1 MTRTLVVL
9 LLVASGLRCEAPAD
23 PPHPAPRTANDVRRY
38 SPSAA
43 AGKLGRSQETFWDF
57 WLRQFNPQGTDY
69 GALLE
74 QKRRK
79 FLAQA
84 GANPYFWFAFAEL
97 AAICFLLLWVTKQ
110 RIDRRE
116 LEWEAAG
123 CMADLANYAHFCKR
137 QALEA
142 IAKHNEHIELCN
154 RLIESEETG
163 KPVPPG
169 GVSDEQRQTID
180 RLQKELA
187 DKVADN
193 RRLEAEL
200 TSEKSKMRNL
210 TTRLDAIEQARGTA
224 NGGVTSVDLVNRL
237 NAAVSEVQTLKRENE
252 RLKKV
257 HTHAGGSDRSG

>member
-1 MTRTLVVL
+1 MTRHILVL
-9 LLVASGLRCEAPAD
+9 LLAAFIALGEQ
-23 PPHPAPRTANDVRRY
+23 RTDATNQEQRSANDVRRY

-43 AGKLGRSQETFWDF
+43 AGKLGRNQDTFWDF
-57 WLRQFNPQGTDY
+57 WLRQFNPQRTDY
-69 GALLE
+69 GALLQE
-74 QKRRK
+74 KRRQ
-79 FLAQA
+79 FLAQV
-84 GANPYFWFAFAEL
+84 GGNPYFWFAFAEL
-97 AAICFLLLWVTKQ
+97 AAICFLILWVTKQ

-116 LEWEAAG
+116 LEWQAAG
-123 CMADLANYAHFCKR
+123 CMADLANYAHFCKQ

-142 IAKHNEHIELCN
+142 VARHNEHIELCN

-163 KPVPPG
+163 KPVPPS

-210 TTRLDAIEQARGTA
+210 TTRLDALEQGRGAPGSGA
-224 NGGVTSVDLVNRL
+224 NADLVNRL
-237 NAAVSEVQTLKRENE
+237 NAAVAEVQTLKRENE
-252 RLKKV
+252 RLRKV
-257 HTHAGGSDRSG
+257 HVHAGSSDRSG

>member
-1 MTRTLVVL
+1 MKRHIL
-9 LLVASGLRCEAPAD
+9 LLLLAAFIVLGEESSDAKNQERRSG
-23 PPHPAPRTANDVRRY
+23 NDVRRY
-38 SPSAA
+38 SASAA
-43 AGKLGRSQETFWDF
+43 AGKLGRNQDTFWDF
-57 WLRQFNPQGTDY
+57 WLRQFNPQRTNY

-74 QKRRK
+74 EKRRR

-84 GANPYFWFAFAEL
+84 GANPYFWFAFAEFG
-97 AAICFLLLWVTKQ
+97 AICFLILWVTKQ

-116 LEWEAAG
+116 LEWQAAG
-123 CMADLANYAHFCKR
+123 CMADLANYALFCK
-137 QALEA
+137 QNALEA
-142 IAKHNEHIELCN
+142 VAKHNEHIELCN

-169 GVSDEQRQTID
+169 GASDEQRQTID

-210 TTRLDAIEQARGTA
+210 TTRLDALEQARGPAGGA
-224 NGGVTSVDLVNRL
+224 NVDLVNRL
-237 NAAVSEVQTLKRENE
+237 NAAVAEVQTLKRENE

-257 HTHAGGSDRSG
+257 HVHAGGSDGSG

>member
-1 MTRTLVVL
+1 MRRSIVL
-9 LLVASGLRCEAPAD
+9 LLIVAFSGPAEESSD
-23 PPHPAPRTANDVRRY
+23 VKNQERHSANDVKRY

-43 AGKLGRSQETFWDF
+43 AGKLGRNEDTFWDF
-57 WLRQFNPQGTDY
+57 WLRQFNPQRTDY

-74 QKRRK
+74 EKRRR

-97 AAICFLLLWVTKQ
+97 AAVCFLLLWVTKQ

-123 CMADLANYAHFCKR
+123 CMADLANYAHFCR
-137 QALEA
+137 NQALEA
-142 IAKHNEHIELCN
+142 VAKHNEHIELCN

-169 GVSDEQRQTID
+169 GTSDEQRQTID

-210 TTRLDAIEQARGTA
+210 TTRLDALEQARNGPAGGA
-224 NGGVTSVDLVNRL
+224 NVDLVNRL
-237 NAAVSEVQTLKRENE
+237 NAAVSEVQSLKRENE

-257 HTHAGGSDRSG
+257 HAHAGSSDRSG